1 MKTSLLPRHSLRGRF
16 ALAATLVTLAAP
28 LAAPGAAA
36 ESTEPILG
44 RWDLTLHTSGGPRPS
59 WLEVTASGD
68 TTLVGR
74 FVGVVGSAR
83 PISLVKWNRT
93 TRAVGFSIP
102 TQWDGGSGD
111 ESLDA
116 RLVGT
121 DSIVGTFTDASGR
134 RIAISGHRAPVML
147 PTKKPA
153 WGKPIRMLNGKDLTG
168 WHVIQGTSHWT
179 VEKNGVLHNTAGG
192 GGNLVSDRK
201 FTDFKIHVEFFLPK
215 DENSGVYLRGRYEA
229 QLQDDS
235 IPLPQTDLMGGIYGF
250 LEPTVI
256 AAKRGKWQTYDI
268 TLVGRRVTVVLNG
281 VQTICDRAIPGPTGG
296 AIDSDEGAPGPIM
309 LQGDHGP
316 VMYRNIVI
324 TPAR

>member
-1 MKTSLLPRHSLRGRF
+1 MSSLPRRSLRGRI
-16 ALAATLVTLAAP
+16 ALAATFAVLCAPAAM
-28 LAAPGAAA
+28 A
-36 ESTEPILG
+36 ESTAPIIG
-44 RWDLTLHTSGGPRPS
+44 RWDLTLHSNGGPRMS
-59 WLEVTASGD
+59 WLEVTPSGNSA
-68 TTLVGR
+68 LVGR

-83 PISLVKWNRT
+83 PISSVSWNAET
-93 TRAVGFSIP
+93 HVFGFFIP
-102 TQWDGGSGD
+102 TQWDGGNGE

-116 RLVGT
+116 RLVA

-134 RIAISGHRAPVML
+134 KMPISGHRAPVML
-147 PTKKPA
+147 PKTKPA
-153 WGKPIRMLNGKDLTG
+153 WTTPIHLLNGKDLTG
-168 WHVIQGTSHWT
+168 WHVVQGTSHWT

-192 GGNLVSDRK
+192 GGNLVTDRT
-201 FTDFKIHVEFFLPK
+201 FSDFKIHVEFFLPK

-235 IPLPQTDLMGGIYGF
+235 IPVPQTDLLGGIYGF

-256 AAKRGKWQTYDI
+256 AAKRGQWQTYDI

-281 VQTICDRAIPGPTGG
+281 VTTICDRAIPGPTGG
-296 AIDSDEGAPGPIM
+296 ALDSNEGAPGPIM

>member
-1 MKTSLLPRHSLRGRF
+1 MKMSLLPRHSLRGRF
-16 ALAATLVTLAAP
+16 ALAAALVALGAST
-28 LAAPGAAA
+28 AAA
-36 ESTEPILG
+36 ESNAPILG
-44 RWDLTLHTSGGPRPS
+44 RWDLTLHAPGGPRPS

-83 PISLVKWNRT
+83 PIALVRWNGT
-93 TRAVGFSIP
+93 TRELGFTIP
-102 TQWDGGSGD
+102 KQWDAGNGD

-116 RLVGT
+116 RLVGM

-134 RIAISGHRAPVML
+134 KIPISGHRAPVML
-147 PTKKPA
+147 PKKMPT
-153 WGKPIRMLNGKDLTG
+153 WGAPIRLLNGKDLTG
-168 WHVIQGTSHWT
+168 WHVIQGTSHWQM
-179 VEKNGVLHNTAGG
+179 EKNGILHNTAGG
-192 GGNLVSDRK
+192 GGNLVTDRK
-201 FTDFKIHVEFFLPK
+201 FSDFKIHVEFYLPK

-235 IPLPQTDLMGGIYGF
+235 IPLPQNDILGSIYGF

-256 AAKRGKWQTYDI
+256 AAKRGQWQTYDI

-281 VQTICDRAIPGPTGG
+281 VTVICDRAIPGPTGG

-316 VMYRNIVI
+316 VEYRNIVI
-324 TPAR
+324 RPAR

>member
-1 MKTSLLPRHSLRGRF
+1 MKTSLLPRQSRRGRF
-16 ALAATLVTLAAP
+16 ALAAILVVLGGSAAR
-28 LAAPGAAA
+28 A
-36 ESTEPILG
+36 ESNAPILG
-44 RWDLTLHTSGGPRPS
+44 RWDLTLQTPGGPRMS

-83 PISLVKWNRT
+83 PISLVTWNGS
-93 TRAVGFSIP
+93 TREFSFTIP
-102 TQWDGGSGD
+102 KQWDAGNGN

-121 DSIVGTFTDASGR
+121 DSVVGTFTDASGR
-134 RIAISGHRAPVML
+134 KMAISGHRAPVML
-147 PTKKPA
+147 PKTKPA
-153 WGKPIRMLNGKDLTG
+153 WGAPIRLLNGKDLTG
-168 WHVIQGTSHWT
+168 WHVIQGTKHWRM
-179 VEKNGVLHNTAGG
+179 EKHGILHNTAGG
-192 GGNLVSDRK
+192 GGNLVTDRK
-201 FTDFKIHVEFFLPK
+201 FSDFKIHVEFYLPK

-235 IPLPQTDLMGGIYGF
+235 IPLPQNDILGSIYGF

-256 AAKRGKWQTYDI
+256 AAKRGQWQTYDI
-268 TLVGRRVTVVLNG
+268 TLIGRRVTVVLNG
-281 VQTICDRAIPGPTGG
+281 VMVICDRAIPGPTGG

-316 VMYRNIVI
+316 VEYRNIVI
-324 TPAR
+324 RPAR